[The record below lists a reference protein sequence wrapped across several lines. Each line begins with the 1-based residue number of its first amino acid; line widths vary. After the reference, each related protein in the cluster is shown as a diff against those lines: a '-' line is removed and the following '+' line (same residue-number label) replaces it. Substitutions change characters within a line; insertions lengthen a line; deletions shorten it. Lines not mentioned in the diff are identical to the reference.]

1 MKSLFVFT
9 RLFLISI
16 FILIVSCAK
25 ESDNKTS
32 PSSDKKNSEQGDLNS
47 QRPDSNNK
55 KPDLPLQEGCIR
67 GYFGNEYKTF
77 AQHIEKV
84 QPIDSFSNCYFYED
98 CIGSYAD
105 ICSGPMKQINLI
117 RSDSSFVIALYIMGV
132 SPDSLP
138 FENPLPAVFCRYAEI
153 QFYKSENWN
162 RVPNDSNCFNYLQ
175 DDFYGQKVIITD
187 NKDDV
192 LTGTFGGDL
201 VSPAG
206 KILHVSDGEFK
217 IRILRKSFTCWHNN

>member
-1 MKSLFVFT
+1 MKSIFVFL
-9 RLFLISI
+9 RLLLISI
-16 FILIVSCAK
+16 FILIVACAK

-32 PSSDKKNSEQGDLNS
+32 PSSDKKNSEQYDLNS
-47 QRPDSNNK
+47 QKSDSTNE
-55 KPDLPLQEGCIR
+55 KPDLPLLVGSIR

-77 AQHIEKV
+77 EQHIEKV
-84 QPIDSFSNCYFYED
+84 QAVDSFSNCYFYED
-98 CIGSYAD
+98 CLGSYTD

-138 FENPLPAVFCRYAEI
+138 DENPVPAVFCRYAEI

-162 RVPNDSNCFNYLQ
+162 RVPNDPNCYNYVR
-175 DDFYGQKVIITD
+175 DDFYGQSVLITD

-192 LTGTFGGDL
+192 ITGTFSGDL

-206 KILHVSDGEFK
+206 KTLHVSGGEFK
-217 IRILRKSFTCWHNN
+217 IRILRKRIPCWHNN